1 VVFNIYQMLWYIG
14 ENWYTKECN
23 MKKQVAGFV
32 AGAIFTLSA
41 TAFADDI
48 QNLIGKTVQAQYMVE
63 INGQTLNTVVV
74 EGKNYAPVR
83 SIGEAAGYEV
93 INDGK
98 NVILKEGEKLDTAA
112 VKEKYRLER
121 VESLK
126 NAINNT
132 EKELS
137 DANSLLQSKK
147 EESIKFTTDSDKAI
161 YSRIISDLEKKILQ
175 LNDTLEKQN
184 SSLAE
189 LQK

>member
-1 VVFNIYQMLWYIG
+1 
-14 ENWYTKECN
+14 